1 LLDILLNLA
10 YFRILTGLLF
20 MDIAYRVK
28 VSLQNRNLEALIKDA
43 IHYVLHSGIIELV
56 SNLSIPTK
64 GLKRSLMILIDSRT
78 ENASKVIFLK
88 DWLFQMG

>member
-1 LLDILLNLA
+1 
-10 YFRILTGLLF
+10 

-88 DWLFQMG
+88 DWLFQMR